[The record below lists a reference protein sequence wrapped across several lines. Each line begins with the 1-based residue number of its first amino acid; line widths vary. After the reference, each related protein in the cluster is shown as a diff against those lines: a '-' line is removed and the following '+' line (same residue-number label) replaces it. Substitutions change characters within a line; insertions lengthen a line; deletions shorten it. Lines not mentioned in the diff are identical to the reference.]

1 MNEASQSA
9 PVFDATRPV
18 ALQLRTPAGVK
29 TVKIRFPTDE
39 EWTERQRRRKII
51 IKQLGRGISETVIP
65 HSEDVDAALFAKIR
79 AGEGPEVDPFEA
91 SRILE
96 QLSQADVDDVVPE
109 AGAFRVVLR
118 VPGGLTE
125 HVVRMPSAKDVIDY
139 RRGFA
144 RVLDL
149 PFNKQELTVNLG
161 AAGAPVEGMVPP
173 SAGQGVPA
181 QPEAQQPKG
190 SFLTQCGPQILMLA
204 VMFGIFYF
212 LLIRPQ
218 QKKAR
223 SEEQTSE
230 LQSLTNNLCRL
241 LL

>member
-1 MNEASQSA
+1 MEEQKKA
-9 PVFDATRPV
+9 VFDAGRPV
-18 ALQLRTPAGVK
+18 EVQLRSAEGTK
-29 TVKIRFPTDE
+29 TVKVRFPTDE

-91 SRILE
+91 ASRILE

-118 VPGGLTE
+118 VPGGLTA

-161 AAGAPVEGMVPP
+161 AAGALYQKLAQGTEGYAGAVPIIHQAVVVKAAIDALDAGFQE
-173 SAGQGVPA
+173 SADP
-181 QPEAQQPKG
+181 
-190 SFLTQCGPQILMLA
+190 
-204 VMFGIFYF
+204 
-212 LLIRPQ
+212 
-218 QKKAR
+218 
-223 SEEQTSE
+223 
-230 LQSLTNNLCRL
+230 N
-241 LL
+241 